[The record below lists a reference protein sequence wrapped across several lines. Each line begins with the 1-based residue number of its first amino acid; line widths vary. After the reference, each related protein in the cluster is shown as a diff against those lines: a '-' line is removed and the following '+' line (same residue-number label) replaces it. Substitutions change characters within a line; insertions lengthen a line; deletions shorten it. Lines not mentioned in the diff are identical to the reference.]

1 MGAIDLPKSPN
12 VYHPEKPSA
21 VGSRNSLAQEGRD
34 QQREV
39 NQLLEEETNK
49 VLHHINA
56 RLPKEVLDR
65 IDVMGGLK
73 EKLYNYFNQNY
84 QNMFNR
90 YMVTTEDEMVKKV
103 RNFVDKEEMKSL
115 ARYTPKEISE
125 LLDQI
130 GGADKFNTGEI
141 EKSMINMFGHLQGHI
156 QRGVN
161 DLENLTNSL
170 LRQKTDVGAF
180 IRGENAYSVVKCSFK
195 DDLYKPKTVT
205 NVKLSV
211 NILDSELISPIF
223 HYQVTVEYLLKDL
236 ISKHLID
243 QIDKE
248 IEKLKDRLVD
258 AGKEELSDAEII
270 FERLNRIRDFTDDE
284 VDNPKSKRYA
294 IIGKELM
301 DRISNLRAEIDPA
314 TFDQLNIRENLKKI
328 VDIENIRNRGYNT
341 AVNSI
346 TSILDVSKMGYQYIE
361 NLKNARELILREYE
375 DTDTAHLPDERY
387 MLRLQYYDNAQLIEE
402 RKAYDVQVKSFETE
416 VQHLWDVLEVKYE
429 DTKFLKRITDFDD
442 LARLYRRKIRTKI
455 KAKTGEPIYE
465 DIAKVWDE
473 ISFVKSAET
482 DVERMNRSY
491 IYEKG
496 KVKSR
501 LIIMQDK
508 LKNMYS
514 YQYPIER
521 RVMEE
526 RLTFLKKEFDR
537 FDYMINPYHIQ
548 PGLLLDV
555 DICSI
560 KRKKAT
566 LDGMANVLNE
576 FLHGVSKGFQDA
588 AFASFSRRRSTV
600 REDIAQSFSPAD
612 VAEEEGSAA
621 AAAGADYLAMLNTPD
636 STPSIAESLAPA
648 PVSVKTPGKR
658 GPKPKG
664 VVDSGKKAPGRPA
677 ARRGRPSKS
686 EDGGLRQL

>member
-12 VYHPEKPSA
+12 VFHPEKPSA

-49 VLHHINA
+49 VLHHMNA
-56 RLPKEVLDR
+56 RLPKEVLER
-65 IDVMGGLK
+65 LDVMGGVK

-90 YMVTTEDEMVKKV
+90 FMVTTEDEMVKKV
-103 RNFVDKEEMKSL
+103 RNFIDKEEMKGL

-125 LLDQI
+125 LLDQV

-141 EKSMINMFGHLQGHI
+141 EKSVVNMYGHLMGHI

-195 DDLYKPKTVT
+195 DNIYKPKTVAD
-205 NVKLSV
+205 VKLSV

-223 HYQVTVEYLLKDL
+223 HYQVTVEYLIKDL
-236 ISKHLID
+236 IAKNLID

-248 IEKLKDRLVD
+248 IDKLKERLID
-258 AGKEELSDAEII
+258 AGKEELQDTEII
-270 FERLNRIRDFTDDE
+270 FEKMNRVKDFTDDDAE
-284 VDNPKSKRYA
+284 NPKSKRYS
-294 IIGKELM
+294 IIAKELQ
-301 DRISNLRAEIDPA
+301 DRISNLRAEIDPS

-361 NLKNARELILREYE
+361 NLKNARLLIIREYE

-387 MLRLQYYDNAQLIEE
+387 QVRLQYYDNAQLIEE
-402 RKAYDVQVKSFETE
+402 RKAYDVQLKSFDAE
-416 VQHLWDVLEVKYE
+416 VQHLWDVLLMKYE
-429 DTKFLKRITDFDD
+429 DSKFLKRITDFDD
-442 LARLYRRKIRTKI
+442 LAKIYKGKIKNKI
-455 KAKTGEPIYE
+455 KAKTNDPVYE
-465 DIAKVWDE
+465 DMVKVWDE
-473 ISFVKSAET
+473 ISFVKPAET
-482 DVERMNRSY
+482 DVEKMNRTY
-491 IYEKG
+491 LFEKD
-496 KVKSR
+496 KIRNK
-501 LIIMQDK
+501 IILMGDK

-526 RLTFLKKEFDR
+526 RLVFLDKEFDK

-588 AFASFSRRRSTV
+588 AFAGFSRRRSTV
-600 REDIAQSFSPAD
+600 REDISQAFGVQP
-612 VAEEEGSAA
+612 EEEGKKH
-621 AAAGADYLAMLNTPD
+621 GGGNPGNDYLSMLN
-636 STPSIAESLAPA
+636 AEPAPA
-648 PVSVKTPGKR
+648 LAEPVSSAPARKAPPAKR
-658 GPKPKG
+658 KG
-664 VVDSGKKAPGRPA
+664 VVDAGKKGKPS
-677 ARRGRPSKS
+677 RGRR
-686 EDGGLRQL
+686 EDGLREV

>member
-12 VYHPEKPSA
+12 VFHPEKPSA

-49 VLHHINA
+49 VIHHMNA
-56 RLPKEVLDR
+56 RLPKEVLER
-65 IDVMGGLK
+65 LDVMGGVK

-90 YMVTTEDEMVKKV
+90 YMVTSEDEMVKKV
-103 RNFVDKEEMKSL
+103 RNFVDKEETKSL

-125 LLDQI
+125 LLDQV

-141 EKSMINMFGHLQGHI
+141 EKSVVNMFGHLQGHI
-156 QRGVN
+156 QRGIN

-195 DDLYKPKTVT
+195 DNIYKPKTVT
-205 NVKLSV
+205 DVKLSV

-223 HYQVTVEYLLKDL
+223 HYQVTVEYLIKDL

-248 IEKLKDRLVD
+248 IDKLKDRLID
-258 AGKEELSDAEII
+258 SGKEELSDTEII
-270 FERLNRIRDFTDDE
+270 FEKMNRVRDYTDDDGE
-284 VDNPKSKRYA
+284 NPKSKRYS
-294 IIGKELM
+294 IIAKELM
-301 DRISNLRAEIDPA
+301 DRINNLRAEIDPS
-314 TFDQLNIRENLKKI
+314 TFDQLNVRENLKKI

-346 TSILDVSKMGYQYIE
+346 TSILDTSKMGYQYIE
-361 NLKNARELILREYE
+361 NLKNARELIIREYE
-375 DTDTAHLPDERY
+375 DTDAAHLPDERY
-387 MLRLQYYDNAQLIEE
+387 QIRLQYYDNAQLIEE
-402 RKAYDVQVKSFETE
+402 RKAYDVQIKSFDTE
-416 VQHLWDVLEVKYE
+416 VEHLWDVLEMKYE
-429 DTKFLKRITDFDD
+429 DTKFLKRISDFDD
-442 LARLYRRKIRTKI
+442 LAKVYRGKIRSKI
-455 KAKTGEPIYE
+455 KAKTNEPSYE
-465 DIAKVWDE
+465 DIEKVWDE
-473 ISFVKSAET
+473 ISFVKPAET
-482 DVERMNRSY
+482 EVEKMNRTY
-491 IYEKG
+491 LFEKD
-496 KVKSR
+496 KIRNK
-501 LIIMQDK
+501 LIMMGDK
-508 LKNMYS
+508 LKAMYN

-537 FDYMINPYHIQ
+537 FDYIINPYHIQ

-588 AFASFSRRRSTV
+588 AFAAFSRRRSTV
-600 REDIAQSFSPAD
+600 REDIAQSFSLTPT
-612 VAEEEGSAA
+612 EEEAPKS
-621 AAAGADYLAMLNTPD
+621 AAGADYLSMTCF
-636 STPSIAESLAPA
+636 SM
-648 PVSVKTPGKR
+648 
-658 GPKPKG
+658 
-664 VVDSGKKAPGRPA
+664 DSG
-677 ARRGRPSKS
+677 
-686 EDGGLRQL
+686 